1 MHPYYEYVNPILAK
15 RLKQLNMDK
24 VYRQGTGC
32 ELIDETGKTYLDFIA
47 SYGALPFGFNHPE
60 IWAAINEVQTNLEPS
75 MVQPSFLDAAGKL
88 AEELIKIAPKGIKYV
103 TYANS
108 GAEANEAAFKLARIF
123 TKRMGILTTDNSFH
137 GKTLGALSATGKDS
151 YQKGFGAPVPG
162 FDRIPYGDLN
172 RLEEALKSKPQG
184 YAAFIVEP
192 IQGEGGIIIPPDG
205 YLREALEICHRYG
218 TLLIVDEVQTGL
230 GRTGRMF
237 ACESDGITPDIIT
250 IAKALGGG
258 VIPIGACLCREEVY
272 TDDFALKHS
281 STFAGNTLA
290 CRVGLKVIEL
300 LSRDQGKLLKE
311 VAAKGRYLLER
322 LMKIQKQYPSVIAA
336 VRGRGLM
343 LGLELGV
350 TQDNLPGSL
359 LGIMAE
365 QEFLSP
371 VVSSYLLNVEKIR
384 VAPTLNGADV
394 IRMEPPLIISEADCK
409 KAMDA
414 VERMASNL
422 ASGNTALFLAHLVR
436 DTTPKVSQPNLVI
449 KEPVHPSNDPNE
461 GRFAFLVHPL
471 YLKNY
476 LEFDQT
482 LEAFSLTELEN
493 LVNRWND
500 MVEPF
505 VVAKTRI
512 TSKTGATA
520 YGEFIC
526 VSRTSEELM
535 NLPKDQVLAELSAA
549 IKLAKDRGAKIV
561 GLGAYTSVVTKG
573 GRDLRNLGVPLTTGN
588 SYTVS
593 AAVDATLEA
602 ARRLEIPIEQTIAAV
617 VGATGSIGRNTAIF
631 LAEKVSSLILIGNP
645 LNPEHSRRRLMKLVA
660 EIYQHLNNNSIKDG
674 GAIYQFVKGHP
685 LMPPSDAPI
694 DEYLSFAERVLEE
707 SPIIYTVEIENYLPQ
722 ADVIVTATS
731 QVNSLI
737 TPDMLKFGAVVCD
750 VSRPPDVSY
759 EVKEARPDVLVID
772 GGVMALPNCPDLG
785 WDFGFERGQAYACM
799 SETMMLALEHHY
811 EHFGLGT
818 DINVGTVAHT
828 RKLAEKHGFKLAGF
842 RSFDRPLSEE
852 SWKAVLKARSKRH
865 EPSVVSL

>member
-1 MHPYYEYVNPILAK
+1 MHPYEEYVNPVLGK
-15 RLKQLNMDK
+15 QLKQLNLDK
-24 VYRQGTGC
+24 VFQRGTGC
-32 ELIDETGKTYLDFIA
+32 ELIDQAGNSYLDFIA

-60 IWAAINEVQTNLEPS
+60 IWAAVNEVQANQEPS
-75 MVQPSFLDAAGKL
+75 MIQPSYLAAAGEL
-88 AEELIKIAPKGIKYV
+88 AQELVKIAPPGIKSV
-103 TYANS
+103 TFANS
-108 GAEANEAAFKLARIF
+108 GAEANEAAFKLARIY
-123 TKRMGILTTDNSFH
+123 TKRLGILTTQNSFH

-172 RLEEALKSKPQG
+172 RLEETLKSKPES

-192 IQGEGGIIIPPDG
+192 IQGEGGIIVPPEG
-205 YLREALEICHRYG
+205 YLRGALEICHQYG
-218 TLLIVDEVQTGL
+218 VLLIVDEVQTGL

-237 ACESDGITPDIIT
+237 ACEVDGITPDIIT

-258 VIPIGACLCREEVY
+258 IIPIGACLCTEEVY
-272 TDDFALKHS
+272 TEDFALKHS

-290 CRVGLKVIEL
+290 CRVGLKVLQL
-300 LSRDQGKLLKE
+300 LTRDQGQLVKE
-311 VAAKGRYLLER
+311 VAAKGQYLLER
-322 LMKIQKQYPSVIAA
+322 LTKIQKQYASVIAA

-359 LGIMAE
+359 LGIMAD

-371 VVSSYLLNVEKIR
+371 VVSSYLLNVEKVR

-394 IRMEPPLIISEADCK
+394 IRLEPPLIISEADCK
-409 KAMDA
+409 RAMDA
-414 VERMASNL
+414 VERMASCL
-422 ASGNTALFLAHLVR
+422 TSGNTALFLSHLVGR
-436 DTTPKVSQPNLVI
+436 ATLQTQPVKLAL
-449 KEPVHPSNDPNE
+449 KEPVRPTGHLEE

-476 LEFDQT
+476 LEFDRA
-482 LEAFSLTELEN
+482 LEAFTEPELEN

-500 MVEPF
+500 LVEPF
-505 VVAKTRI
+505 VVSKTRI

-535 NLPKDQVLAELSAA
+535 NLPKEQVQAQLEAA
-549 IKLAKDRGAKIV
+549 VKLAKARGAGIV
-561 GLGAYTSVVTKG
+561 GLGAYTSVVSKG
-573 GRDLRNLGVPLTTGN
+573 GRDLRNLGVALTTGN

-593 AAVDATLEA
+593 AAVEATLEA
-602 ARRLEIPIEQTIAAV
+602 ARRLETPIEETLAAV
-617 VGATGSIGRNTAIF
+617 VGATGSIGRATAIF
-631 LAEKVSSLILIGNP
+631 LAEKVNSLILIGNP
-645 LNPEHSRRRLMKLVA
+645 LNQEHSRRRLMKLVA
-660 EIYQHLNNNSIKDG
+660 EIYQHLNQNEIKNG
-674 GAIYQFVKGHP
+674 GAIYRFVKEHP
-685 LMPPSDAPI
+685 QMPSPDAPM
-694 DEYLSFAERVLEE
+694 DEYLSFAENIQGK
-707 SPIIYTVEIENYLPQ
+707 SPIIYTVEIEKYLPQ
-722 ADVIVTATS
+722 ADVVVTATS

-737 TPDMLKFGAVVCD
+737 TPAMLKFGAVVCD
-750 VSRPPDVSY
+750 VSRPADVSY

-772 GGVMALPNCPDLG
+772 GGVMAVPGCPDLG

-811 EHFGLGT
+811 EHFGLGI
-818 DINVGTVAHT
+818 DINATTVAHT
-828 RKLAEKHGFKLAGF
+828 RVMAEKHGFKLAGF

-852 SWKAVLKARSKRH
+852 AWEKVIKARMQ
-865 EPSVVSL
+865 PPGQSVVSL